1 MLANTLNAPAA
12 SALLA
17 RTVVVQVVLAIVSLQ
32 EAALVVVNAQVVVVE
47 RGLAH
52 NLEVLVQD
60 LDGAA

>member
-12 SALLA
+12 GALLA

-52 NLEVLVQD
+52 DFQILV
-60 LDGAA
+60 